1 MILYEILLAAIDV
14 CAKKKSAALTKRCC
28 GRIFYTDLCEMLK
41 SFFQLLV
48 ERCLF
53 LCGPHSLLRS
63 SLSAQP

>member
-1 MILYEILLAAIDV
+1 MILCEILLAAIDV
-14 CAKKKSAALTKRCC
+14 CAKKKSAALTKRGC
-28 GRIFYTDLCEMLK
+28 GRIFYTDLCEMPK